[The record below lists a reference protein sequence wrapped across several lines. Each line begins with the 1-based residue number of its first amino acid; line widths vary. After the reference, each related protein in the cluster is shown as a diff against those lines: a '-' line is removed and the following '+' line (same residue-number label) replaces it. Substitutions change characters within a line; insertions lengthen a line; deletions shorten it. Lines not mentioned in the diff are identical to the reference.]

1 MQSFSTIRLKDGAT
15 DYVGAS
21 ATRLQQ
27 VIRQLEDGLE
37 QSNYTRLITPLI
49 EEIGGREQIRMDLR
63 LVSRVHS
70 ANAVANNI
78 NVSSTVAP
86 SFNRKRSSRSGS
98 KNGDK
103 SQKSKQFNLRSDSSR
118 N

>member
-21 ATRLQQ
+21 ATRLQR

-49 EEIGGREQIRMDLR
+49 EEIGGREQIRMDFTTSVARALSER
-63 LVSRVHS
+63 GREQYKRVFYS
-70 ANAVANNI
+70 GSVFQ
-78 NVSSTVAP
+78 P
-86 SFNRKRSSRSGS
+86 KRSSKSDLR
-98 KNGDK
+98 NGDK
-103 SQKSKQFNLRSDSSR
+103 SQKSKRSNSLSDSLR

>member
-37 QSNYTRLITPLI
+37 QSNYTRLI
-49 EEIGGREQIRMDLR
+49 
-63 LVSRVHS
+63 
-70 ANAVANNI
+70 
-78 NVSSTVAP
+78 
-86 SFNRKRSSRSGS
+86 
-98 KNGDK
+98 
-103 SQKSKQFNLRSDSSR
+103 
-118 N
+118 